1 MAGFE
6 ITQVNLPIVREDG
19 GRKIIETL
27 SVEQID
33 VNRFRLIHS
42 PVMVE
47 GLAAGDEFEL
57 SSTELCGYTVMRRGG
72 NLCVWLFFG
81 RTSADKWPEPP
92 TMVANV
98 ESFLIRPLIA
108 LGGYLDGGGSGSL
121 VFTIPVAVGFAKIE
135 DLFNYAQSQVPGSTW
150 MFGNVYDL
158 IDGRTPLN
166 WWISQ

>member
-1 MAGFE
+1 MAKLE

-19 GRKIIETL
+19 GRKIFETL

-57 SSTELCGYTVMRRGG
+57 SSIELCGYKVVRRGG
-72 NLCVWLFFG
+72 NLCVWLFFD
-81 RTSADKWPEPP
+81 RTREGKWPEPQ
-92 TMVANV
+92 TMMANV
-98 ESFLIRPLIA
+98 ESFLTRPLIA

-121 VFTIPVAVGFAKIE
+121 VFTIPVTVGFAKIE
-135 DLFNYAQSQVPGSTW
+135 DLFNYAQSQVSGSTW

-158 IDGRTPLN
+158 ADGRTPLN